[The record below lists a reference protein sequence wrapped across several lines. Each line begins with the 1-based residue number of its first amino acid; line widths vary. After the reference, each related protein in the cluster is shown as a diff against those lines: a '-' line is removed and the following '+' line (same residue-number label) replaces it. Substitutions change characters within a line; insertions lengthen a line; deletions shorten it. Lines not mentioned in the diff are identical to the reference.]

1 MYFRNVSKV
10 IKNRMRFTPAE
21 ADFEEMVKHKVQG
34 NHFLHYLGFNI
45 TKIEA
50 GLVEGELNLEKHHLQ
65 QMDFVHGGVTATIAD
80 IVAGFAAFT
89 LVKHGQ
95 GVVTVELKVSYL
107 NPGKGQVVKAK
118 GVVLK
123 AGQRLHFCE
132 SELWVGEVLIAKAT
146 TTMAV
151 VNPEDIRR

>member
-1 MYFRNVSKV
+1 
-10 IKNRMRFTPAE
+10 MRFTPAE
-21 ADFEEMVKHKVQG
+21 ADFKEMVAHKVKS
-34 NHFLHYLGFNI
+34 NHFLHFLGFKIN
-45 TKIEA
+45 KIEA
-50 GLVEGELNLEKHHLQ
+50 GEVEGELDLQKHHLQ

-107 NPGKGQVVKAK
+107 NPGKGDKLRAK
-118 GVVLK
+118 GIVLK

-132 SELWVGEVLIAKAT
+132 SELWVGDVLIAKAT

-151 VNPEDIRR
+151 INPEDIRR